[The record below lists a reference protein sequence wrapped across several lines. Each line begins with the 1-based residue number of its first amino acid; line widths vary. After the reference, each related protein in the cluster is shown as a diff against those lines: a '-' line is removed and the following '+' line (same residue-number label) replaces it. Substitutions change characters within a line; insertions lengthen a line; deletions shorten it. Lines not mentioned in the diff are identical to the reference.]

1 MNDVPGGP
9 GLEVLQIGLLP
20 DAGRVGEVVGL
31 GDDGLLEEGGLLD
44 ASGPGGRADPLAPLV
59 PGQAGSRV
67 HDLLPG
73 HRVVHLLHVTAG
85 DAVPVTLGQG
95 GLHGHDPLSEV
106 LTRGAEGLRQTR
118 QSQHPGHVR
127 HVGLAQW
134 GLSLFAV
141 VGLVRQSQPRL
152 THPARVA
159 LRVVDVHLDIRTD
172 HTHETDGCHLSQCP
186 GQLLLG
192 GGAQHRR
199 QFLSQRLGPELLQ
212 VGLVHEGLVEGSD
225 SAPVGGQDLRGRL
238 GRNGGEVLGKLLDDL
253 AAGGLGLIAQRGE
266 GATAGAVRRDLG
278 GGEPLAVDESEQIVL
293 GADGGVGVRRLQHSG
308 ENLVGS
314 GVGGAR
320 RLRAPGR

>member
-1 MNDVPGGP
+1 M
-9 GLEVLQIGLLP
+9 
-20 DAGRVGEVVGL
+20 GEVVGL
-31 GDDGLLEEGGLLD
+31 GDDGLVEEGGLPD
-44 ASGPGGRADPLAPLV
+44 ACGSGGRANPLAPLV
-59 PGQAGSRV
+59 PGQARGRV

-118 QSQHPGHVR
+118 QRKHPGHVR
-127 HVGLAQW
+127 HVGLAQR
-134 GLSLFAV
+134 GLSLLAI
-141 VGLVRQSQPRL
+141 VGLVRQAQPRL
-152 THPARVA
+152 ADPARVA
-159 LRVVDVHLDIRTD
+159 FRVVDVDLDIRTN
-172 HTHETDGCHLSQCP
+172 HAHETDRGHPSQHSC
-186 GQLLLG
+186 QFLLG
-192 GGAQHRR
+192 GGIQYWR
-199 QFLSQRLGPELLQ
+199 QLLSQWLGPELVQ

-238 GRNGGEVLGKLLDDL
+238 GCNGGEVLGELLDDL

-293 GADGGVGVRRLQHSG
+293 GADGGICVRRLQHSG
-308 ENLVGS
+308 ENLVGR